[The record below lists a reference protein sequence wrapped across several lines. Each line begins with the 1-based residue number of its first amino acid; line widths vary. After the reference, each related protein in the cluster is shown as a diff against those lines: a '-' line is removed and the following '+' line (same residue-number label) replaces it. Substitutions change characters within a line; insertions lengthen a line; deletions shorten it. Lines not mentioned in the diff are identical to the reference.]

1 MDRID
6 EITERIYEIIK
17 IIDIYDIN
25 DKESIDILKDE
36 VNMYMEETK
45 KMKNENNNN

>member
-6 EITERIYEIIK
+6 EITDRIYEIIK